1 MGERRWPALL
11 ELGGR
16 QLLTA
21 GNARSDPSG
30 WPSDHHDPL
39 VMPGPYVSF
48 RDGLGPALL
57 VRSRGT
63 EGSPQGHAGR
73 QEPTRRAAARPCR
86 LGTRRMAHQYRQESA
101 GAAHAA
107 AEREASLCDSSG
119 SSEADDFECMPEL
132 AQAEIT
138 VAGHRIRLIQPKDVD
153 EVIEMYIRQ
162 GRMDRD
168 PYWCRLWPSAIALAE
183 EILLHPELV
192 AGRKVCDLGA
202 GLGLAGL
209 AAAIAGASEV
219 VLLDR
224 EIVALQCAMLTA
236 HANLPGLSTNL
247 PLLLP
252 LQPSRSWLPAVH
264 PTAMPSHLP
273 ASALPLNSMLPI
285 SDLQAR
291 TDASLP
297 ACQSA
302 IEDSDASCTPTAASR
317 CSELASNSSGR
328 PGVLAHCNAG
338 SDGAPD
344 EESWPGSS
352 EGSSCPAYHD
362 TQQRGPLLMRAEV
375 FDWGDKDACMK
386 EFDVVLA
393 CDVLYE
399 KPAVDL
405 IADLVP
411 RLLRPC
417 DNPLLLISDPV
428 ERNPKNR
435 ERFVDLMDAANGP
448 MLLELQ
454 SMETRMAVMDNSAH
468 PIELLAFAGR
478 AIEKSKLPMAGAGQ
492 IAWTVPVHLC
502 PPCCAAF
509 DSEWSS
515 WLSSESGEIFH
526 LDWLRQEALAEHTVK
541 MGYEL

>member
-1 MGERRWPALL
+1 MGERQWPALL

-21 GNARSDPSG
+21 GSLGRAFRDARSDPSG

-39 VMPGPYVSF
+39 VMPGPHVSIQ
-48 RDGLGPALL
+48 DGLGPALL

-63 EGSPQGHAGR
+63 EGSPQGYAGC
-73 QEPTRRAAARPCR
+73 QTPARRAAARPCR
-86 LGTRRMAHQYRQESA
+86 LGTRRMAYQSRRGSA
-101 GAAHAA
+101 GAAHAP

-119 SSEADDFECMPEL
+119 SSEADEFEFMPEL

-224 EIVALQCAMLTA
+224 EIVALQCALLTA

-252 LQPSRSWLPAVH
+252 LQPSPSWPAVY
-264 PTAMPSHLP
+264 PAALPSHLP

-291 TDASLP
+291 TDASL
-297 ACQSA
+297 QSA
-302 IEDSDASCTPTAASR
+302 IKDSDASCTPTASSR
-317 CSELASNSSGR
+317 GSKLASNLSDR
-328 PGVLAHCNAG
+328 PGVLAPCNAG
-338 SDGAPD
+338 SDDAPND
-344 EESWPGSS
+344 EPWPGSH
-352 EGSSCPAYHD
+352 EGSSCPAYRES
-362 TQQRGPLLMRAEV
+362 QQRGPLLMRAEV
-375 FDWGDKDACMK
+375 FDWGDKDACM

-411 RLLRPC
+411 RLLKPC
-417 DNPLLLISDPV
+417 DNSLLLISDPV

-435 ERFVDLMDAANGP
+435 ERFVDMMDAANGP

-468 PIELLAFAGR
+468 PVELLAFAGR
-478 AIEKSKLPMAGAGQ
+478 TIGKS
-492 IAWTVPVHLC
+492 
-502 PPCCAAF
+502 
-509 DSEWSS
+509 
-515 WLSSESGEIFH
+515 
-526 LDWLRQEALAEHTVK
+526 
-541 MGYEL
+541 